1 MWSPGRAGGFLPD
14 ILVSSHNNAS
24 IGAISSIHDLHTLNS
39 LGHNLHVDGFK
50 TCNYIFTSR
59 EAPILYKIFLNLSVF
74 LMFTMFCSGT
84 SPPPFVVVKCR

>member
-1 MWSPGRAGGFLPD
+1 MWDGYMWSPGRAGGFLPG

-59 EAPILYKIFLNLSVF
+59 EAPILYKIFLI
-74 LMFTMFCSGT
+74 
-84 SPPPFVVVKCR
+84 